1 MNIQT
6 AVAVA
11 MALGKRISRP
21 GWPTAIEPTN
31 TDACCIIH
39 MKDGSQLPGPRWN
52 PTAVDLVADDWTI
65 VSAKQIQT
73 DFFISGEQ
81 FFEDTIKAVRKASGD
96 IPPGK
101 SG

>member
-11 MALGKRISRP
+11 MSLGRHISRP

-39 MKDGSQLPGPRWN
+39 MKDGSKLPGPRWN
-52 PTAVDLVADDWTI
+52 PTAEDLVADDWMV
-65 VSAKQIQT
+65 VSAKPIRI
-73 DFFISGEQ
+73 DFPISGEQ
-81 FFEDTIKAVRKASGD
+81 FFNETITAVRKARDD
-96 IPPGK
+96 IF
-101 SG
+101 